1 MLRVEKIP
9 ASRAFLGRGAS
20 RCPFPYRSRG
30 RVSPASDSAS
40 EPCAF
45 SRRSHVEANLFRLS
59 NRRGPE
65 KGCNSSR
72 FLTRIAFER
81 KSKQA
86 RPCSETK
93 RREGLPLG
101 DDLGREGDAFYES
114 EDMWCQSVEMNVR
127 RRKDSC
133 FPCFPRARRKP
144 LPLSLTGQGPG
155 SRLPLTAQ
163 ASLAL
168 FPVGVTWKRIFLGFL
183 IEEDLRNAVIRRVS

>member
-1 MLRVEKIP
+1 MLGGEKIP

-20 RCPFPYRSRG
+20 RCPFPYRSRC

-40 EPCAF
+40 DPCAF
-45 SRRSHVEANLFRLS
+45 SRRSHVAANLFRLS

-65 KGCNSSR
+65 KACDSSR

-101 DDLGREGDAFYES
+101 DDSGREGATGNGQIDLSNE
-114 EDMWCQSVEMNVR
+114 
-127 RRKDSC
+127 KDDSG
-133 FPCFPRARRKP
+133 REGATGNGQID
-144 LPLSLTGQGPG
+144 LSNEKDDSGRG
-155 SRLPLTAQ
+155 
-163 ASLAL
+163 
-168 FPVGVTWKRIFLGFL
+168 
-183 IEEDLRNAVIRRVS
+183 